1 MTTCMCAHDMLWEKV
16 NYWYLRAMKEFAA
29 QMFGVAE
36 FSAVDTSTKYYTVN
50 CPLHAGQIEI
60 WKC

>member
-1 MTTCMCAHDMLWEKV
+1 
-16 NYWYLRAMKEFAA
+16 MKEFTAK
-29 QMFGVAE
+29 MFGVAE

-60 WKC
+60 